1 MLGLRSDVAWTVR
14 TLATAGAVRPVR
26 RRESEALVLFFA
38 TFQRRQPLASC
49 YVAVE
54 AQDEMSADEVL
65 TLMYQDR
72 WLRLHR
78 TRQEVEHLT
87 EVPFGT
93 LNCEV
98 S

>member
-1 MLGLRSDVAWTVR
+1 MV
-14 TLATAGAVRPVR
+14 
-26 RRESEALVLFFA
+26 FFA
-38 TFQRRQPLASC
+38 TFRRLQPLASC

-78 TRQEVEHLT
+78 TRQEVAHLT